1 MEKQEFLDRIKAVG
15 TCEKDEERREM
26 LASLSDEV
34 SKDYDS
40 LTKLTTD
47 NQNLTNDN
55 ELLRQANMKLFLR
68 VGEQKDTSQEHKK
81 DDVSD
86 DNKKRNF
93 EDLFDE
99 KGGLK

>member
-1 MEKQEFLDRIKAVG
+1 M
-15 TCEKDEERREM
+15 
-26 LASLSDEV
+26 

-68 VGEQKDTSQEHKK
+68 VGEQKDTSQEHNK
-81 DDVSD
+81 DDVSNED
-86 DNKKRNF
+86 KKRSF